1 MPVAGTAA
9 EAASVEDIAT
19 VAVDI
24 ADTAAVAVG
33 TADTAVGIAAVV
45 EKSWSSSALRE
56 TKCVDAQDF
65 STKV

>member
-1 MPVAGTAA
+1 MPVTGTAA

-24 ADTAAVAVG
+24 ADTAAA
-33 TADTAVGIAAVV
+33 AAAAVGIAAVA